1 MDFLYQNVLN
11 EFAFNA
17 SSPLYQTFVA
27 QAYGSLYAKDFCPDL
42 EDDVCWTH
50 LMMGPN
56 LENMLMRLTIQYKN
70 PIFDMSESGSV
81 GMEIS
86 SGTFYCININIAN
99 ENAPSQSG
107 SGNGIEAVIDLET
120 FDNGDIGVTGDGAD
134 ILVTNPGEYSLAQL
148 KGFSASPGSAVEI
161 RIRPEIFT
169 ITDSG
174 LAFDYLDR
182 KCVDTSVDKR
192 DNLLEGSPGEEI
204 SYSLSNCLVSA
215 AMTEIQNK

>member
-1 MDFLYQNVLN
+1 MDFLYRNVLN
-11 EFAFNA
+11 DSAFSA
-17 SSPLYQTFVA
+17 SAALYQTFYA
-27 QAYGSLYAKDFCPDL
+27 QANGSWYAKDFCPDFY
-42 EDDVCWTH
+42 DDVCWTH

-56 LENMLMRLTIQYKN
+56 LDNMLIRLTIQNKK
-70 PIFDMSESGSV
+70 PIFEMSESGSV

-86 SGTFYCININIAN
+86 SGKFYCINIDIAN
-99 ENAPSQSG
+99 ENALSQSG
-107 SGNGIEAVIDLET
+107 AGNGIEAVIDLET

-161 RIRPEIFT
+161 RIRPEIFS
-169 ITDSG
+169 ITDSA

-182 KCVDTSVDKR
+182 KCVDTSVDER
-192 DNLLEGSPGEEI
+192 ENLLEGSPGVE

-215 AMTEIQNK
+215 AMTEIQKK

>member
-1 MDFLYQNVLN
+1 MDFLYNNV
-11 EFAFNA
+11 FSDSAFSG
-17 SSPLYQTFVA
+17 SSALDQTFWA
-27 QAYGSLYAKDFCPDL
+27 QVNGILYAKDFCPDL
-42 EDDVCWTH
+42 DDTVCWTR

-56 LENMLMRLTIQYKN
+56 LEKMLIRLTIQDKK
-70 PIFDMSESGSV
+70 PLFEMSESGSV

-86 SGTFYCININIAN
+86 SGTFYCINIDIAN

-161 RIRPEIFT
+161 RIRPEIFS
-169 ITDSG
+169 ITDSA
-174 LAFDYLDR
+174 LKMDYLDR
-182 KCVDTSVDKR
+182 KCVETSVDKR
-192 DNLLEGSPGEEI
+192 EGAPDVE

-215 AMTEIQNK
+215 AMTEIQRENK

>member
-1 MDFLYQNVLN
+1 MDFLYRNVLN
-11 EFAFNA
+11 DSAFSA
-17 SSPLYQTFVA
+17 SAALYQTFVA
-27 QAYGSLYAKDFCPDL
+27 QANGSWYAKDFCPDFY
-42 EDDVCWTH
+42 DDVCWTH

-56 LENMLMRLTIQYKN
+56 LDNMLIRLTIQNKN

-86 SGTFYCININIAN
+86 SGTFYCINIDIAN
-99 ENAPSQSG
+99 ENAPSRSG

-161 RIRPEIFT
+161 RIRPEIFS
-169 ITDSG
+169 ITDSA
-174 LAFDYLDR
+174 LKMDYLDR

-192 DNLLEGSPGEEI
+192 DNLLEGSPGVE

-215 AMTEIQNK
+215 AMTEIQKK

>member
-1 MDFLYQNVLN
+1 MDFLYRNVLSDS
-11 EFAFNA
+11 AFSA
-17 SSPLYQTFVA
+17 SAALYQTFVA
-27 QAYGSLYAKDFCPDL
+27 QANGSWYAKDFCPDFY
-42 EDDVCWTH
+42 DDVCWTR

-56 LENMLMRLTIQYKN
+56 LEKMLIRLTIQNKE
-70 PIFDMSESGSV
+70 PISDLSESDTDSV

-86 SGTFYCININIAN
+86 SGKFYCINIDIAN
-99 ENAPSQSG
+99 ENAPSRSG

-120 FDNGDIGVTGDGAD
+120 FDNGDFGVTGDGAD

-148 KGFSASPGSAVEI
+148 KGFSASPVSAVEI
-161 RIRPEIFT
+161 RIRPEIFS

-182 KCVDTSVDKR
+182 KCVDTSIDKR
-192 DNLLEGSPGEEI
+192 DLLKGAPGVE
-204 SYSLSNCLVSA
+204 SYSLSNCLVAA